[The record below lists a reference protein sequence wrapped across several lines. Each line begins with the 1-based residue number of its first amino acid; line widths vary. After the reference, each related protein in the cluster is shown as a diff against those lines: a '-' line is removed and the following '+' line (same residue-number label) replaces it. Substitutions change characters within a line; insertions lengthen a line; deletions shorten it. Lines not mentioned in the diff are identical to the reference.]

1 VFSASTNLEANFG
14 LGFGTQKE
22 TDKYE
27 KYASYKEELPY
38 LINRSSVLPS
48 KLKHLKHLEKLK
60 KQEKMKNKMIE
71 SDGNSSEMMTKS
83 ESSHS
88 HRNFLQDALKSIE
101 VDL

>member
-1 VFSASTNLEANFG
+1 VFSTLTNLEANFG

-22 TDKYE
+22 TEKYE
-27 KYASYKEELPY
+27 KYSSYKEELPY

-60 KQEKMKNKMIE
+60 KQEKMKNNKMIE
-71 SDGNSSEMMTKS
+71 SNENSSEMKF

-101 VDL
+101 IDL